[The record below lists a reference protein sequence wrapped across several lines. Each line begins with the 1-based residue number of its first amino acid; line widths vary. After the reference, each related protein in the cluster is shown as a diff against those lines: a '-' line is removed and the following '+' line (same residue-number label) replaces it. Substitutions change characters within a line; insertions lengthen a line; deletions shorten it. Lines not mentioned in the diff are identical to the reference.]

1 MAVLSTALH
10 AADQSGLDH
19 TAGLEGLAGFVFG
32 GLDHVPAAPG
42 ADGDDAARS
51 QPHQGFA
58 HDGAA
63 AVEQHRKWLLT
74 QARAGG

>member
-1 MAVLSTALH
+1 MAVLSTVFMLRISPVSITRRASKASRASSSEGSITYQPRRAL
-10 AADQSGLDH
+10 
-19 TAGLEGLAGFVFG
+19 T
-32 GLDHVPAAPG
+32 
-42 ADGDDAARS
+42 GDDAARS